1 MTDQGCMKEEVAVED
16 DNMNNSTE
24 EIVVKYNHQDYA
36 HLIGDGFSLSKTEE
50 VISLPPSPYFQTTQW
65 S

>member
-24 EIVVKYNHQDYA
+24 EIVVKYNHED
-36 HLIGDGFSLSKTEE
+36 
-50 VISLPPSPYFQTTQW
+50 LPIRSVMVSP
-65 S
+65 